1 MTEIGRLS
9 KDQYAFYSLIGDR
22 VALELKNENAPP
34 SFLHFTIDKFVR
46 FLSKRAGFHSNRHQ
60 LSAKNSFFP
69 DRMDLKLMCLR
80 ESLLMK
86 VIFGILRTQTGIW
99 NKTVINGVQLMLT
112 ELCKKVRTVHKKAI
126 LKSLLPFRAPS
137 QEHSSC
143 HYTNRLPLVSW
154 KLVTR
159 QAVHLQ

>member
-1 MTEIGRLS
+1 
-9 KDQYAFYSLIGDR
+9 
-22 VALELKNENAPP
+22 
-34 SFLHFTIDKFVR
+34 
-46 FLSKRAGFHSNRHQ
+46 
-60 LSAKNSFFP
+60 
-69 DRMDLKLMCLR
+69 MCLR